1 MKKYLIILGL
11 IGQLISPK
19 CSSACDLCGCG
30 NGGSFLGILPQ
41 GHRGF
46 VGLRYGYKSYDSHL
60 NSVSSQTHE
69 DFWKTELW
77 ARAYPFKK
85 VQVLAFVPY
94 NFNRQTVQKTGQ
106 KTDLQGLGDISLLVN
121 YNILNTMTD
130 TIPHQFFH
138 SFMVGGGVKLPTG
151 RYKYDL
157 YNDTE
162 IGNPNFQLGT
172 GSLDFMLNVVYTL
185 RHKSWGLNTD
195 LSYKI
200 NTQNSDEYRFGNR
213 TTANVSA
220 LYFIR
225 LGDQKTLMPNAG
237 ISYENGDLDA
247 KSGVKNI
254 RTGGEALLGSYGLEN
269 YFKKFSMGI
278 NYQIPIA
285 QNLSNGELRAN
296 NRLNVH
302 FTVML

>member
-1 MKKYLIILGL
+1 MKKYLIIFGL

-19 CSSACDLCGCG
+19 SSSACDLCGCG

-41 GHRGF
+41 AHRGF
-46 VGLRYGYKSYDSHL
+46 VGLRYGYKSYDSHI

-77 ARAYPFKK
+77 ARAFPFKK
-85 VQVLAFVPY
+85 VQVLAFMPY
-94 NFNRQTVQKTGQ
+94 NFNKQTIQKTGQ
-106 KTDLQGLGDISLLVN
+106 QTDLQGLGDISILAN
-121 YNILNTMTD
+121 YNMLNTMTD
-130 TIPHQFFH
+130 TIQHQFFH
-138 SFMVGGGVKLPTG
+138 NLMIGGGVKLPTG

-162 IGNPNFQLGT
+162 VGNPNFQLGT
-172 GSLDFMLNVVYTL
+172 GSLDFMLNLVYTL

-200 NTQNSDEYRFGNR
+200 NTENSDKYRFGNR
-213 TTANVSA
+213 IITNISA

-225 LGDQKTLMPNAG
+225 LGDQKTLMPNVG
-237 ISYENGDLDA
+237 ISYENGNLDT

-254 RTGGEALLGSYGLEN
+254 RTGGEALLGSYGLES
-269 YFKKFSMGI
+269 YFKKFSMGV
-278 NYQIPIA
+278 NYQVPIA